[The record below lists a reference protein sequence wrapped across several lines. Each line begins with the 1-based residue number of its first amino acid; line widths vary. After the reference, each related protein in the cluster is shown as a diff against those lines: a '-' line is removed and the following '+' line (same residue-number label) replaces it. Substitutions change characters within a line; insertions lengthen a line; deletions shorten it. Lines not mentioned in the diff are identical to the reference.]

1 MQIGSLSSHMGWRQ
15 CPMRVCTGF
24 RHRQKKV
31 RLCSALNTTRD
42 RGKAFVNRN
51 LLPSSAPMYQ
61 LYARGSRKV
70 TSQMFRVIDCQ
81 ALYLGNT
88 CGHETGRNPPLP
100 NSFGRTFGLLASVL
114 PRSRSVAHSACW
126 PQYFLALARSHIR
139 PAGLSTSSLSLGRTF
154 GLLASVLPRSRS
166 VAGPD
171 SAVFPAGKTCFRLA
185 QAREKNKAV
194 CFFRSCAPGRNRLQ
208 LSPHPCSARS
218 QAQLTT
224 SRNAQ

>member
-139 PAGLSTSSLSLGRTF
+139 PAGLSTSSLSLGCRPRLSCFSCWKNMLPSGTSTRKKQSSLF
-154 GLLASVLPRSRS
+154 FSVLCPWQESPTTLTSPMFGS
-166 VAGPD
+166 VAGPAHD
-171 SAVFPAGKTCFRLA
+171 FTKRSVTLRFSIPARA
-185 QAREKNKAV
+185 
-194 CFFRSCAPGRNRLQ
+194 
-208 LSPHPCSARS
+208 
-218 QAQLTT
+218 
-224 SRNAQ
+224 